1 MIINPRR
8 LQKFQKQQKIHTYAI
23 TKDAVDEREAAQGK
37 IGNCPMCW
45 KNHHNIEDFPTFLTQ
60 TVQDRSKTIFKKKL
74 CYGFLAG
81 ISIWSNRQ
89 SYKVCNGKH
98 PTTLHGVKLDKNGKA
113 NIKNEKSNGEKNEEM
128 KCAPINSGSDV
139 VSMCTVPVRVNKR
152 NPSMKFKHM
161 HFWTVAAK
169 GHLY

>member
-1 MIINPRR
+1 MGFW
-8 LQKFQKQQKIHTYAI
+8 LEFQYDLIDSHTRCAM
-23 TKDAVDEREAAQGK
+23 E
-37 IGNCPMCW
+37 
-45 KNHHNIEDFPTFLTQ
+45 
-60 TVQDRSKTIFKKKL
+60 
-74 CYGFLAG
+74 
-81 ISIWSNRQ
+81 SIPPLYMVLNQ
-89 SYKVCNGKH
+89 
-98 PTTLHGVKLDKNGKA
+98 A

-139 VSMCTVPVRVNKR
+139 VSMCTVPVRVNKG